1 MPDTQGRLKGISL
14 KKKKELQ
21 GNKILIHKNDGDLLG
36 SGMISF
42 PSSPKNVPV
51 LHCWL
56 KSEFLPKVLST
67 ESQLCPILIWHSAH
81 RSSRSLFSYMYLCVF
96 GPINFITNFFFFFL
110 NLFIYFW
117 LHWVFI
123 AARRLSLVAES
134 GSYSLLW
141 CAGFSLQWLLLLWS
155 TGSRCVGFSICGT
168 RAQ

>member
-1 MPDTQGRLKGISL
+1 MNNVPDTQGRLKGISL

-96 GPINFITNFFFFFL
+96 GPINFITNFFFFFK
-110 NLFIYFW
+110 FIYLFLAALG
-117 LHWVFI
+117 LHCCAQAFSSCGERELLFVVVRGLFTEV
-123 AARRLSLVAES
+123 ASLVVEH
-134 GSYSLLW
+134 GL
-141 CAGFSLQWLLLLWS
+141 
-155 TGSRCVGFSICGT
+155 
-168 RAQ
+168 